1 MEFSIDIHTA
11 LTGEIIVEDFSKEY
25 GQYLDEDAE
34 VVYSYDEFKYS
45 ETASLNAII
54 KVNTDKIK
62 LVDVLLDK
70 HDEDIDS
77 VTFTVEEDGYYT
89 VDHII
94 LPNMT
99 WYENSSEEYRNY
111 YDVIYITD
119 GEKVYKQVKGETLKE
134 CTIKEILER
143 NIEGTTIQ
151 KCRVDIFYTAG
162 LQNCYIWYCKQIFD
176 ALLNACD
183 KGKHADFIFARDMI
197 WMTLNII
204 DYLVGF
210 KQYLEAQRILEMFQ
224 KCGGYC
230 KDFSITRP
238 NINCGCAGRS

>member
-11 LTGEIIVEDFSKEY
+11 LTGEITIEDFSKEY
-25 GQYLDEDAE
+25 DQYLDEDA
-34 VVYSYDEFKYS
+34 VVVASYDDFKYS

-54 KVNTDKIK
+54 KVSSDKLQLI
-62 LVDVLLDK
+62 DVLLDK
-70 HDEDIDS
+70 HDGDIDT
-77 VTFTVEEDGYYT
+77 VTFHVDQDGYYT

-99 WYENSSEEYRNY
+99 WYENASDEYKNF

-119 GEKVYKQVKGETLKE
+119 GEKVYKKVKDQELEE
-134 CTIKEILER
+134 CTVKEILDR
-143 NIEGTTIQ
+143 NPEGASIQ
-151 KCRVDIFYTAG
+151 KCRVDVFYTAG
-162 LQNCYIWYCKQIFD
+162 LQNCYIWYCKQIFENM
-176 ALLNACD
+176 LNTCAGNKYND
-183 KGKHADFIFARDMI
+183 YIFARDMI

-230 KDFSITRP
+230 KDFSITKP
-238 NINCGCAGRS
+238 DINCGCS

>member
-25 GQYLDEDAE
+25 GQYLDED
-34 VVYSYDEFKYS
+34 VDVIYSYDEFKYS
-45 ETASLNAII
+45 ETSSLNAII

-62 LVDVLLDK
+62 LIDVLLDNHK
-70 HDEDIDS
+70 EDIDS

-89 VDHII
+89 VDHVII
-94 LPNMT
+94 PNMT

-111 YDVIYITD
+111 YDVIYVTD
-119 GEKVYKQVKGETLKE
+119 GEKVYKQVKGETLEE
-134 CTIKEILER
+134 CTVKEILER

-151 KCRVDIFYTAG
+151 KCRVDVFYTAG

-176 ALLNACD
+176 KLLNTCD
-183 KGKHADFIFARDMI
+183 HNKYDDYIFARDII

-210 KQYLEAQRILEMFQ
+210 KQYLEAQRILEVFQ
-224 KCGGYC
+224 KCGGFC
-230 KDFSITRP
+230 KDFSKTKP
-238 NINCGCAGRS
+238 QADCGCSR